1 MKEIRLEATI
11 ENIPSVVAFID
22 EALEAAE
29 CGMKAQM
36 QIDVALD
43 EILANIAHYAYAP
56 GTGEVV
62 VRIDIDDAARVATI
76 TFIDS
81 GMPFDPLQKDDPD
94 ITRPAE
100 ERAIGGLGIFLV
112 KKTMDKLTYRF
123 ENGMNV
129 LTLYK
134 HI

>member
-29 CGMKAQM
+29 CGVKAQM

-112 KKTMDKLTYRF
+112 KKTMDAMAYRR
-123 ENGMNV
+123 EDGRNC
-129 LTLYK
+129 LTLQK
-134 HI
+134 RI